1 MNLFDQPK
9 GSTPLDPDEINGL
22 KIIFINT
29 RAELDRWEL
38 ENIQEGLIWAER
50 QKPLKLIT
58 EDFVQ
63 TLHKKMFSKV
73 WKWAGTYRKTNKNIG
88 VSWPYVQTEIR
99 KLTGDLDYW
108 IKNNSFSPLEIGAR
122 FHHRLVWIHP
132 FPNGNGRHARMM
144 TDLIITR
151 YFMVKPFTWGSN
163 LTLETAELR
172 KNYIDA
178 LKKADNNDYAAL
190 EKFVYM

>member
-88 VSWPYVQTEIR
+88 VSWPYVPTEIR
-99 KLTGDLDYW
+99 KLIGDLDYW

-132 FPNGNGRHARMM
+132 FPNGN
-144 TDLIITR
+144 
-151 YFMVKPFTWGSN
+151 
-163 LTLETAELR
+163 
-172 KNYIDA
+172 
-178 LKKADNNDYAAL
+178 
-190 EKFVYM
+190 

>member
-9 GSTPLDPDEINGL
+9 GSTLLDPDEINGL
-22 KIIFINT
+22 KIIYINT

-58 EDFVQ
+58 EEFIP

-73 WKWAGTYRKTNKNIG
+73 WKWAGTFRKTNKNIG
-88 VSWPYVQTEIR
+88 VNWPYIPSELRNLI
-99 KLTGDLDYW
+99 GDLDYW
-108 IKNNSFSPLEIGAR
+108 VKNNSFTPLEIGAR

-132 FPNGNGRHARMM
+132 FPNGNGRHARLI

-151 YFMVKPFTWGSN
+151 YFCVKPFTWGSN
-163 LTLETAELR
+163 LALETDALR
-172 KNYIDA
+172 KTYIDA
-178 LKKADNNDYAAL
+178 LKAADNRDFSAL
-190 EKFVYM
+190 EKFVYS

>member
-1 MNLFDQPK
+1 MNLFDYPK

-22 KIIFINT
+22 KIIYINT

-50 QKPLKLIT
+50 QKPIKLIS
-58 EDFVQ
+58 EDFMPA
-63 TLHKKMFSKV
+63 LHKKMFSKV

-88 VSWPYVQTEIR
+88 VNWPYIPIELR
-99 KLTGDLDYW
+99 NLMLDLDYW
-108 IKNNSFSPLEIGAR
+108 VKNKSFEPMEIGVR

-132 FPNGNGRHARMM
+132 FPNGNGRHARLI

-151 YFMVKPFTWGSN
+151 YFGAKPFTWGSN
-163 LTLETAELR
+163 LALETAELR
-172 KNYIDA
+172 KTYIDA
-178 LKKADNNDYAAL
+178 LKAADNRDFSTL
-190 EKFVYM
+190 EKFVYS

>member
-88 VSWPYVQTEIR
+88 VSWPYVPTEIR
-99 KLTGDLDYW
+99 KLIGDLDYW

-132 FPNGNGRHARMM
+132 FPNGNGRHSRLM

-151 YFMVKPFTWGSN
+151 YFEAKPFTWGSN

-172 KNYIDA
+172 KTYIDA
-178 LKKADNNDYAAL
+178 LKKADNSDYTAL